1 MSADFKVNEA
11 LIDVDRPRA
20 RAVRFSDVRWEDE
33 MFSKRPRLVL
43 NVVSALVCGLLYL
56 TPAAAIE
63 SVNAIPIDGVP
74 INGKSIPDIAVNDTH
89 VTGPDVAG
97 TPIRQTPANQAN
109 LSGTAINGVSFNAMS
124 NKWTFDHWRVKRAP
138 VVERHKHILQ

>member
-1 MSADFKVNEA
+1 
-11 LIDVDRPRA
+11 
-20 RAVRFSDVRWEDE
+20 
-33 MFSKRPRLVL
+33 MFSKRQRLVL
-43 NVVSALVCGLLYL
+43 NIVSALVCGLLYV
-56 TPAAAIE
+56 TSAAAIE
-63 SVNAIPIDGVP
+63 SVNAIPIDAVP

-109 LSGTAINGVSFNAMS
+109 LSGTAIIGVSFNAVS
-124 NKWTFDHWRVKRAP
+124 NKWSFDHWRVKRAP